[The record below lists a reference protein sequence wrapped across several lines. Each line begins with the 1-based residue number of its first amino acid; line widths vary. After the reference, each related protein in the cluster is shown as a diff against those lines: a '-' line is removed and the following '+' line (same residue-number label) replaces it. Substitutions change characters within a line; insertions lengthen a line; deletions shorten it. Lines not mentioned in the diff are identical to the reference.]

1 MRNRTI
7 MLAAA
12 IGGALLLGMNFAA
25 LADDDT
31 PVPMPCNPEDC
42 GPVPVEPPGC
52 DENCTPAPDPGTAPG
67 GPIEPD
73 PSVTPPEPD
82 PEPPAPEPVPQDGQ

>member
-12 IGGALLLGMNFAA
+12 IGGTLWLGMNIAA

-31 PVPMPCNPEDC
+31 PVPMPCDPATDC

-52 DENCTPAPDPGTAPG
+52 DENCGPAPDPGTAPG

-73 PSVTPPEPD
+73 PSMTPPEPD
-82 PEPPAPEPVPQDGQ
+82 PDTQAPAPQDGQ